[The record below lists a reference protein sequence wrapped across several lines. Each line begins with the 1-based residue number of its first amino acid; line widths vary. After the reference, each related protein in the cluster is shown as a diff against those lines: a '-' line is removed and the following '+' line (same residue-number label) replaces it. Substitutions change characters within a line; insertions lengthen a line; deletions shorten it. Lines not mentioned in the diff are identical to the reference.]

1 MYYNV
6 DYEICSVIFL
16 LVLAAIY
23 LVKKNNIG
31 LQIRLFQIY
40 WVCCF
45 FNTCLDIIT
54 CYTIE
59 NFQIVPHWI
68 NYLLN
73 TIFLAIQFILPVLS
87 AACIYYMSG
96 KTRGLKKPVFLLATL
111 PALIGVFMV
120 IFTTWTELIF
130 YFDTNG
136 YQHGP
141 FYFFLYVN
149 AALYFIT
156 AISCALF
163 SNLIIHMRQRILAC
177 SIIVV
182 AIIPTII
189 QFFLPNYMLSGL
201 GTALSVF
208 IMFLTSDSIIIYE
221 DSLTGALN
229 RDAFFAYIHAF
240 RKKNTP
246 FQIYAIALD
255 NFKIVNEMYGMEGG
269 NQLMHMLADELKSE
283 YTASQIFRLEGDIFA
298 IVLEE
303 KSESI
308 TELARINRILNR
320 TWYLEDNEVR
330 ISACIG
336 LVHSI
341 DHADSDSNLLKA
353 IEYAI
358 TKAKEKGKGHFFEV
372 NEEATQAMARRIAI
386 EQAMMT
392 NIEAN
397 TFEVH
402 YQPIFD
408 TATNRF
414 HSLEALARLRVE
426 GYGYVSPE
434 EFILIAES
442 NGTILK
448 IGMLVLEEVCRFIRD
463 YNLKEKG
470 IDFVEVNL
478 SVVQCM
484 QERIAQDITQMLE
497 KYNIPPTMINLEITE
512 SAAANSQQMLIRN
525 MARMALSDLTFSLD
539 DYGSGYSNVS
549 YLVDL
554 PFSIVKLDKHIV
566 WAAFKKV
573 TSRKILENTAAM
585 FKDVNLKIV
594 AEGIEDANMAHT
606 LTQMGVDYLQ
616 GFYFSRPVPKEKLIE
631 ILEGSYLEELL
642 EEYIM

>member
-16 LVLAAIY
+16 LVLAIVY
-23 LVKKNNIG
+23 LTKKNNIG
-31 LQIRLFQIY
+31 LHIRLFQIY
-40 WVCCF
+40 WISCF

-59 NFQIVPHWI
+59 NFQAVPLWI

-73 TIFLAIQFILPVLS
+73 SIFLAIQFILPVLS
-87 AACIYYMSG
+87 ASCIYYMVG
-96 KTRGLKKPVFLLATL
+96 KSQELNKSVLLLASL
-111 PALIGVFMV
+111 PALIGVFMAL
-120 IFTTWTELIF
+120 FSTWTKIIF
-130 YFDTNG
+130 YFDANG

-141 FYFFLYVN
+141 LYFYLYIN
-149 AALYFIT
+149 AGLYFIA
-156 AISCALF
+156 AIGCTLF
-163 SNLIIHMRQRILAC
+163 SKILHLRQRFLAC
-177 SIIVV
+177 SIIIV
-182 AIIPTII
+182 AIIPTFI

-208 IMFLTSDSIIIYE
+208 IMFLTSESIIIYA
-221 DSLTGALN
+221 DSLTGTLN
-229 RDAFFAYIHAF
+229 RDAFLAYIHAF
-240 RKKNTP
+240 RNKNTP
-246 FQIYAIALD
+246 VQIYAIALD
-255 NFKIVNEMYGMEGG
+255 NFKIINEMYGIEGG
-269 NQLMHMLADELKSE
+269 NQLMRMLADELKSE
-283 YTASQIFRLEGDIFA
+283 YTTSQIFRFEGDVFT

-308 TELARINRILNR
+308 KELTRINHILNR
-320 TWYLEDNEVR
+320 TWYLEDNEVHL
-330 ISACIG
+330 SACIG

-341 DHADSDSNLLKA
+341 DHADSDSNLLEA

-358 TKAKEKGKGHFFEV
+358 SKAKEQGKGRFFEV

-386 EQAMMT
+386 EQAMMA

-408 TATNRF
+408 TAANRF
-414 HSLEALARLRVE
+414 HSLEALARLHVE

-434 EFILIAES
+434 EFILIAEN

-478 SVVQCM
+478 SVVQCV
-484 QERIAQDITQMLE
+484 QDHIAQDITQMIE
-497 KYNIPPTMINLEITE
+497 KYGISPTMINLEITE
-512 SAAANSQQMLIRN
+512 SAAANSQKMLIRN

-585 FKDVNLKIV
+585 FKDINLKIV
-594 AEGIEDANMAHT
+594 AEGIEDANMART
-606 LTQMGVDYLQ
+606 LTQMGIDYLQ
-616 GFYFSRPVPKEKLIE
+616 GYYFSRPIPKEKLIE
-631 ILEGSYLEELL
+631 VLEGPYLEELL
-642 EEYIM
+642 EEYII